1 MAKFQTKKSLAT
13 SAQRKRTN
21 SPTNKLT
28 NKLTHQ
34 QTSSLTH

>member
-21 SPTNKLT
+21 SPTNKLP
-28 NKLTHQ
+28 NKQAHQ
-34 QTSSLTH
+34 QTNSPTN